1 MGWLSSILRALAPIA
16 VEHGSQVLRDSLRSR
31 AAQGQAAAE
40 AAPGPDLLQQL
51 AGDMDQIKRYAMQMR
66 SDLEALNAATAA
78 REEKLRKWL
87 LALVIWN
94 AVMTVG
100 LAVLAVFALRH

>member
-31 AAQGQAAAE
+31 AVQAQAATETSA
-40 AAPGPDLLQQL
+40 GPDLIQQL
-51 AGDMDQIKRYAMQMR
+51 AGDVDQLKRYAMQLK
-66 SDLEALNAATAA
+66 SDFEALNAATAA
-78 REEKLRKWL
+78 REERLRKWL

-94 AVMTVG
+94 SVIMVG
-100 LAVLAVFALRH
+100 VVLLAVFGLRH

>member
-31 AAQGQAAAE
+31 AAQGQAATE
-40 AAPGPDLLQQL
+40 APHSPDLLQQL

-66 SDLEALNAATAA
+66 SDLEALNTATAA

-94 AVMTVG
+94 AVMTAG
-100 LAVLAVFALRH
+100 LIVLAVFALRH